1 MPGWQWGDRE
11 AHEDHAKGPHGYRQ
25 TGAPAVQTIC
35 SNGCK
40 LRRRSRSPA
49 AQPACGRGWPLQL
62 RGSRRATLR
71 TAAVPGA
78 PRRTRARLPAAGGS
92 RLGCLAPTAATATC
106 RCEQGRRQA
115 CQQQEQEQR
124 RGHVDVLRNAGIVL
138 RRANPQLLLQLAPRA
153 CTQAEAAHGTASAT
167 HSTRA
172 LTPWPPSEH
181 MTASRAVPQ
190 KPSSCCSCSACCSI
204 PCPCSCL
211 CCTIS

>member
-1 MPGWQWGDRE
+1 MVHLQRLLMLQAG
-11 AHEDHAKGPHGYRQ
+11 
-25 TGAPAVQTIC
+25 GARVAVGSQGGT
-35 SNGCK
+35 
-40 LRRRSRSPA
+40 
-49 AQPACGRGWPLQL
+49 
-62 RGSRRATLR
+62 RGSCQG
-71 TAAVPGA
+71 P
-78 PRRTRARLPAAGGS
+78 TRLQTDRGTRSADNLQQWLQVEKALALTSSSASMRSWMA
-92 RLGCLAPTAATATC
+92 CLAPTAATATC